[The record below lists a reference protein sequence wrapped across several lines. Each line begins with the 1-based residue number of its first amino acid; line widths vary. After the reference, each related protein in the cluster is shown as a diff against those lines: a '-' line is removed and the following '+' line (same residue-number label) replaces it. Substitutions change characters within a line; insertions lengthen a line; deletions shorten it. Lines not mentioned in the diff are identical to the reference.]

1 MSRTMVAGI
10 DYTSRD
16 YASLKQD
23 MIKMLQQKL
32 PDYTDTSETDA
43 GIVLLECLA
52 MGCDIVNFY
61 LDAQANECFLTTC
74 EQRQNAL
81 RWCSMFGYHPQ
92 TTTPAHVMLVF
103 QLQTV
108 NQSNST
114 TIPKGTV
121 VKTTP
126 TNVQNSILF
135 TTEED
140 LTIPAKC
147 IGDEKDTEGEY
158 LYVVSAI
165 HGTQITNEIIGSS
178 TGQRNQSFSLSYY
191 PVVIDS
197 ILVEVFE
204 DSSYWIEWKAVENF
218 ADSNYLS
225 RHYQIVVDD
234 NNRVNIQFGDGNT
247 GKIPPQYTNN
257 IRVSYINGGGTEA
270 NVAKETVNL
279 MHTSNPS
286 VKSVIN
292 PEEVYIRGMNK
303 ESLSSIKTNAPSYL
317 RTKWGA
323 LTVDDFAELIKL
335 SFSEV
340 LYTDAQKHPTE
351 IDDINIY
358 VMLKDGLKL
367 SAEKLNE
374 IHDYLEDRKI
384 AGVRNIIVQEMGIH
398 YIDIVCALVVEEDF
412 ITSSVKKYVEDYLTN
427 FFAVGALEVSEDIS
441 FTELEALVH
450 HNIRGVHAF
459 RIMQP
464 TELILDVPD
473 GEVAELRSLTVMAS
487 GGVEV

>member
-1 MSRTMVAGI
+1 MMKTF
-10 DYTSRD
+10 
-16 YASLKQD
+16 LKQD
-23 MIKMLQQKL
+23 MIKMLQQKI
-32 PDYTDTSETDA
+32 PEYTDTSETDA

-61 LDAQANECFLTTC
+61 LDAQANECFLSTC

-81 RWCSMFGYHPQ
+81 NWCKMFGYFPQ
-92 TTTPAHVMLVF
+92 TTTPAHVMVVF
-103 QLQTV
+103 QLQNINQTNDTV
-108 NQSNST
+108 
-114 TIPKGTV
+114 IPKGTV

-126 TNVQNSILF
+126 TEMQNSILF

-140 LTIPAKC
+140 LTIPSKC
-147 IGDEKDTEGEY
+147 LGNEKDEAGKY
-158 LYVVSAI
+158 LYSVSAI

-178 TGQRNQSFSLSYY
+178 NGQRNQIFALSYY
-191 PVVIDS
+191 PVVVES
-197 ILVEVFE
+197 VVVEVFE
-204 DSSYWIEWKAVENF
+204 DSSYWIKWEVVDNF

-225 RHYQIVVDD
+225 RHYQLIIDD
-234 NNRVNIQFGDGNT
+234 NNQASIQFGDGNT

-270 NVAKETVNL
+270 NVAKETINL
-279 MHTSNPS
+279 MHTSNS
-286 VKSVIN
+286 FVKTVIN
-292 PEEVYIRGMNK
+292 PEEVYIRGMDK
-303 ESLSSIKTNAPSYL
+303 ESLSSIKVNAPSYL

-323 LTVDDFAELIKL
+323 LTVDDFAELVKL

-351 IDDINIY
+351 IDDINVY
-358 VMLKDGLKL
+358 VMLRDGLKL
-367 SAEKLNE
+367 SADKLNE

-384 AGVRNIIVQEMGIH
+384 AGVRNIIVQEMGIY
-398 YIDIVCALVVEEDF
+398 YIDMTCALVVEEDF
-412 ITSSVKKYVEDYLTN
+412 ITGNVKKYVEEYLTN

-450 HNIRGVHAF
+450 NNIRGVHAF

-464 TELILDVPD
+464 TELILDVPE
-473 GEVAELRSLTVMAS
+473 GNVAELRSLTVMAS